1 MRNFL
6 AIPMATMTTAYMG
19 TFSNVAIIF
28 LLKSPEY
35 FGIAASEIG
44 RVSNDIIFYGLVFQI
59 LMSLGVGYIYE
70 LLGRRLTLTITVLG
84 ASLVVAFIPY
94 VAPSLTALIGLRL
107 ILAITF
113 SALSS

>member
-1 MRNFL
+1 M

-28 LLKSPEY
+28 LLKSPDY

-44 RVSNDIIFYGLVFQI
+44 RVSNDIIFYGLILQI

-70 LLGRRLTLTITVLG
+70 LLGRRLTLSITVLG

-107 ILAITF
+107 VLSITF

>member
-6 AIPMATMTTAYMG
+6 AIPLATMTTAYMG

-35 FGIAASEIG
+35 FGIASNEIG

-70 LLGRRLTLTITVLG
+70 LLGRRLTLSLSVLG
-84 ASLVVAFIPY
+84 ASIVVAFIPH
-94 VAPSLTALIGLRL
+94 VAPSLTALTGLRL
-107 ILAITF
+107 IISTTF